1 MNVER
6 NNTVNDFSDDF
17 EAALRR
23 HLKRVNAVAETCAGF
38 DPELAS
44 AYVENALGT
53 TARARFENHLS
64 DCTACRRHVVELFRL
79 MPPSERP
86 IITAEPEVEKKAGWL
101 AGLFD
106 FSGWRWNAATLAG
119 ACAVLMLGVGL
130 TLVWQRTAQDS
141 NAALV
146 AARPEA
152 QSDAPV
158 PAVQATPAAP
168 EAAGASAN
176 QEKAAAQIRADSRTQ
191 APAPLPSI
199 TPSVADVATPALPAA
214 RDTLALRRRADRA
227 VSVKV
232 SGPGGAA
239 VAGAEVVVKDA
250 ATGQTRLA
258 TTTDSTGQASLVNLS
273 QLRAGNYQII
283 AQAPGFVPQQTSLTL
298 DGRDSA
304 GEFAFRLEQRTQSAG
319 YQQSR
324 ADETQAA
331 KSAPAAP
338 VSTAA
343 ADTTARAETAARDE
357 AKKSDDERRE
367 NPRGLNLPRPTPP
380 PRGAL
385 AYKESDKPA
394 EPARSKAVTGQAGIA
409 YRPNFGITQTV
420 NGKTFRMEKGI
431 WRDTAYNA
439 SDKWPVVRL
448 TRGSEEFDQTIADIP
463 SLRQFF
469 TSLKGHVLVLWQGTV
484 YEVK

>member
-1 MNVER
+1 MSVER
-6 NNTVNDFSDDF
+6 NNTINDFSDEF

-53 TARARFENHLS
+53 AARARFENHLS
-64 DCTACRRHVVELFRL
+64 DCAVCRRHMVELFRL

-86 IITAEPEVEKKAGWL
+86 VITAEPEVEKQAGWL

-119 ACAVLMLGVGL
+119 ACAVLLLAVGL
-130 TLVWQRTAQDS
+130 TLVWQRAARDS

-146 AARPEA
+146 AARP
-152 QSDAPV
+152 QTDAPV
-158 PAVQATPAAP
+158 PAIQATPAP
-168 EAAGASAN
+168 EAAASQAKATTQTKADASA
-176 QEKAAAQIRADSRTQ
+176 Q
-191 APAPLPSI
+191 APAPLPAV
-199 TPSVADVATPALPAA
+199 TPAVASEATPALPAA

-227 VSVKV
+227 VSVRV

-239 VAGAEVVVKDA
+239 VPNAEVVVKDA
-250 ATGQTRLA
+250 ATGQTRLT
-258 TTTDSTGQASLVNLS
+258 TTTDSTGQASLVNLG

-283 AQAPGFVPQQTSLTL
+283 AQAPGFLPQQTSLTL
-298 DGRDSA
+298 DGTNLSNEVA
-304 GEFAFRLEQRTQSAG
+304 LKLEQRAWSTG
-319 YQQSR
+319 QQPGR
-324 ADETQAA
+324 ADESQAA
-331 KSAPAAP
+331 KAAPAAP
-338 VSTAA
+338 VSSA
-343 ADTTARAETAARDE
+343 ADTTAKTETAAREE
-357 AKKSDDERRE
+357 AGKSDDERRE
-367 NPRGLNLPRPTPP
+367 NPRGLKLPRPTPP
-380 PRGAL
+380 PRGSL
-385 AYKESDKPA
+385 AYKEPDKPA
-394 EPARSKAVTGQAGIA
+394 EPARSKAVNGQAGIA

-420 NGKTFRMEKGI
+420 NGKTFRMEKGV

-439 SDKWPVVRL
+439 SDKWPVVHL
-448 TRGSEEFDQTIADIP
+448 TRGAEEFDQTLADIP

>member
-1 MNVER
+1 MSIER
-6 NNTVNDFSDDF
+6 NNTINDFSDEF

-53 TARARFENHLS
+53 AARARFENHLS
-64 DCTACRRHVVELFRL
+64 ECAVCRRHVVDRFRL

-86 IITAEPEVEKKAGWL
+86 IITAEPEVEKQAGWL

-130 TLVWQRTAQDS
+130 TMVWQRTAQD
-141 NAALV
+141 NHAALI

-152 QSDAPV
+152 QAGDTV
-158 PAVQATPAAP
+158 PTAQATPAP
-168 EAAGASAN
+168 EAAAN
-176 QEKAAAQIRADSRTQ
+176 QEKAAAQPIADAQAQ
-191 APAPLPSI
+191 APAPRPSI
-199 TPSVADVATPALPAA
+199 TPAVASEATPALPAA

-239 VAGAEVVVKDA
+239 VPNAEVVVKDA
-250 ATGQTRLA
+250 ATGQTHLT
-258 TTTDSTGQASLVNLS
+258 TTTDATGQASLVNLG

-283 AQAPGFVPQQTSLTL
+283 AQAPGFLPKQTSLTL
-298 DGRDSA
+298 DGA
-304 GEFAFRLEQRTQSAG
+304 NLNNEVALKLEQRAWSAG
-319 YQQSR
+319 NQPGR
-324 ADETQAA
+324 ADENQAA
-331 KSAPAAP
+331 KTAPAAP
-338 VSTAA
+338 VSSAA
-343 ADTTARAETAARDE
+343 ADTTAKAETAARE
-357 AKKSDDERRE
+357 ETGKSDDERRE
-367 NPRGLNLPRPTPP
+367 NPRGLKLPRPTPP
-380 PRGAL
+380 PRGSL
-385 AYKESDKPA
+385 AYKEPDKPA
-394 EPARSKAVTGQAGIA
+394 EPARSKAVNGQAGIA

-420 NGKTFRMEKGI
+420 NGKTFRMEKGV

-439 SDKWPVVRL
+439 SDKWPVVHL
-448 TRGSEEFDQTIADIP
+448 TRGAEEFDQTLADIP

>member
-1 MNVER
+1 MSVER

-64 DCTACRRHVVELFRL
+64 DCAACRRHVVELFRL
-79 MPPSERP
+79 MPPAERP
-86 IITAEPEVEKKAGWL
+86 VMTAEPAAAGKAGWL

-119 ACAVLMLGVGL
+119 ACAVLMLAVGL
-130 TLVWQRTAQDS
+130 TLVWQRAAQDN

-158 PAVQATPAAP
+158 PTVQATPAAP

-176 QEKAAAQIRADSRTQ
+176 HEKATAQIKADSRTQ

-199 TPSVADVATPALPAA
+199 TPSVASAATPALPAA
-214 RDTLALRRRADRA
+214 RDTLALKRRADKA
-227 VSVKV
+227 VSVRV

-239 VAGAEVVVKDA
+239 VPGAEVVVKDA

-258 TTTDSTGQASLVNLS
+258 ATTDSTGQASLVNLS

-283 AQAPGFVPQQTSLTL
+283 AQAPGFVTRQTSLTL
-298 DGRDSA
+298 DGMDLNN
-304 GEFAFRLEQRTQSAG
+304 EVTLRLEPRAQGAG
-319 YQQSR
+319 AQQSR
-324 ADETQAA
+324 ANETQAA
-331 KSAPAAP
+331 AKAAP
-338 VSTAA
+338 VSAAA
-343 ADTTARAETAARDE
+343 ADTTAKAETAARDE

-385 AYKESDKPA
+385 AYKEPDKPA
-394 EPARSKAVTGQAGIA
+394 EPARSKAVNGQAGIA

-420 NGKTFRMEKGI
+420 NGKTFRMEKGV

-439 SDKWPVVRL
+439 SDKWPVVHL